1 MLRPA
6 CFPLLAC
13 LLLGTLAS
21 APAAD
26 NKKDKEDI
34 AVEKH
39 KKVLQDA
46 HNRVESE
53 QKQMAQAKAAVD
65 KAQDAVRKERTEGE
79 KIRKAAIEEQDSQP
93 QLVKARQEVELAENQ
108 FKTASAPILTRL
120 AQDAGYQTLVRDRD
134 AKRQQLQSAP
144 GNAKEQFASAALA
157 AAAAVTKSEQT
168 ALAADATA
176 AAAKKKLEEVR
187 TKLQLLIDERD
198 RKIAQDPHIQ
208 RAAAEFAGAKKQLDS
223 AQDAAEKAARELATA
238 QKHLQQEQQEHNRLV
253 AAEKADDARDKAAAQ
268 KKNNPKKK

>member
-6 CFPLLAC
+6 SFPLLAA
-13 LLLGTLAS
+13 LLVATLAP
-21 APAAD
+21 AWAAD

-46 HNRVESE
+46 HNKVETE
-53 QKQMAQAKAAVD
+53 QKQMTQAKAAVD

-93 QLVKARQEVELAENQ
+93 QLVKARQEVDLAESQ
-108 FKTASAPILTRL
+108 FKTASAPILKQL
-120 AQDAGYQTLVRDRD
+120 GQDAGYQTLVRDRD
-134 AKRQQLQSAP
+134 AKRAALQGAP

-157 AAAAVTKSEQT
+157 SAQAVTKSEQT
-168 ALAADATA
+168 ALAADPTA
-176 AAAKKKLEEVR
+176 SAAKKKLEEMR
-187 TKLQLLIDERD
+187 AKLQMLIDERD
-198 RKIAQDPHIQ
+198 RKVASDPHIQ

-223 AQDAAEKAARELATA
+223 AQDAAEKAAKEFATA

-253 AAEKADDARDKAAAQ
+253 AAAKADDARDKAAAQ
-268 KKNNPKKK
+268 KKNNKK